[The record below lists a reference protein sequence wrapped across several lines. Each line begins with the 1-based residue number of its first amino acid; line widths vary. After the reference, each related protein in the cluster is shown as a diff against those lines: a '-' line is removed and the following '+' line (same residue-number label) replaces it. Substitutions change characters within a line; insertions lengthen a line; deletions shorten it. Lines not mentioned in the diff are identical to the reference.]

1 MGGPGAKIITMEGA
15 PSVAASACQNFN
27 RLNFRNIAII
37 EGNFDQTLAS
47 VLKQLPQVD
56 LVFVDGNHR
65 REPTERY
72 FTQLLPA
79 VHNDSILIFDDIH
92 WSREMEQAWETV
104 INTSIVRCSID
115 LFFAGILFFRH
126 EFKEK
131 QHFRIRF

>member
-1 MGGPGAKIITMEGA
+1 
-15 PSVAASACQNFN
+15 QNFN

-131 QHFRIRF
+131 QHFR